1 MTFEQMFNQPHRI
14 LVHIVDCQTLFYELG
29 FCFYPA
35 QSRIFYD
42 TEIVVLKIINNF
54 YTRLQSFVP

>member
-14 LVHIVDCQTLFYELG
+14 LEYIVDCQIYFYVLG

-35 QSRIFYD
+35 QSRFYYD
-42 TEIVVLKIINNF
+42 TEVVVLKIINNF
-54 YTRLQSFVP
+54 HTKLQSFVP